1 MVTDANPEYGIAK
14 HVNETFEK
22 NFPGA
27 GGVVGP
33 PPLPSTLTRP
43 VTLPPQLGFHVSGYD
58 SNNNPIVESY
68 SKSGAPMGSAPA
80 PIPSNIAVPTSAW
93 KTYLETGRKNGMS
106 DAAIVNGWNTQ
117 ELTRTG
123 IKMVSQPDGSVV
135 PVPVTEGAVHT
146 RGPLASPAGSNPQAP
161 APPLAP
167 PTRPASPRAGVGTPG
182 AAVGGKAPKTV
193 TDAFNTLNQSQ
204 ERFNV
209 MQHALGDALQGD
221 QQAML
226 NLLSNHLGMTMGLQK
241 GARMNQAL
249 IEEAQKSTP
258 WLQGLQARFDGRG
271 FLTGVT
277 LTPQQMQ
284 SMVKLAL
291 DRTNEDRGAYQR
303 AQDEAKHGFG
313 MGPNNPASN
322 APPPTLPAV
331 PKKNDPLNIF

>member
-1 MVTDANPEYGIAK
+1 MVP
-14 HVNETFEK
+14 
-22 NFPGA
+22 
-27 GGVVGP
+27 
-33 PPLPSTLTRP
+33 
-43 VTLPPQLGFHVSGYD
+43 
-58 SNNNPIVESY
+58 
-68 SKSGAPMGSAPA
+68 
-80 PIPSNIAVPTSAW
+80 
-93 KTYLETGRKNGMS
+93 
-106 DAAIVNGWNTQ
+106 
-117 ELTRTG
+117 
-123 IKMVSQPDGSVV
+123 QPDGSVV
-135 PVPVTEGAVHT
+135 PVPVTEGSVQS
-146 RGPLASPAGSNPQAP
+146 RGPLASPAAAQTPAAP
-161 APPLAP
+161 L
-167 PTRPASPRAGVGTPG
+167 TRPPVPRAGVGTPG
-182 AAVGGKAPKTV
+182 PAVGGKAPKTV

-271 FLTGVT
+271 YLTGVI

-303 AQDEAKHGFG
+303 AQDEAKRGFG
-313 MGPNNPASN
+313 VLGNQAPNVA
-322 APPPTLPAV
+322 APSTFPRIPPRTADEYLNSLPH
-331 PKKNDPLNIF
+331 